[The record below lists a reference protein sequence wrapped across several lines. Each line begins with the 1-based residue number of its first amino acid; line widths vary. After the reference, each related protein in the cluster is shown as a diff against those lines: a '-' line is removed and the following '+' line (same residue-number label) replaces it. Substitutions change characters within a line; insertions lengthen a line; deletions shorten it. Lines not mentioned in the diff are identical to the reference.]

1 VAWKGSGRAAHGEA
15 EGGGGRL
22 LSETK
27 LQLQLEGNEW
37 SRSTSELR
45 GSLRKSGR
53 GRRGSGAGCPRACRA
68 WPEQEKTAAVKCGSS
83 ARNWA
88 LELAE
93 QGVGVEVIL
102 LHVRDR
108 KIRPCGE
115 CSTATRRWRPAEA
128 LGRRGTRA
136 RGQEGRGT
144 AAGKARGDAWVL
156 AEVGGGT

>member
-1 VAWKGSGRAAHGEA
+1 VEA
-15 EGGGGRL
+15 EGGDGRW

-68 WPEQEKTAAVKCGSS
+68 WPEWKRTAAEECGSD

-88 LELAE
+88 LGVAE
-93 QGVGVEVIL
+93 QDVGVEVVL
-102 LHVRDR
+102 LRARDR
-108 KIRPCGE
+108 ELRCGGGL
-115 CSTATRRWRPAEA
+115 STATRRWRPAEA
-128 LGRRGTRA
+128 RGCRGA
-136 RGQEGRGT
+136 RVRGQEGRGT
-144 AAGKARGDAWVL
+144 AVGEARGNVWVL
-156 AEVGGGT
+156 AEAGGGT

>member
-1 VAWKGSGRAAHGEA
+1 VVAWKDSERAAHGEA
-15 EGGGGRL
+15 EGGGGRW

-27 LQLQLEGNEW
+27 LQLQLESNEW

-45 GSLRKSGR
+45 GSLRKSGL

-68 WPEQEKTAAVKCGSS
+68 WPEQEETAAVKCGSS

-102 LHVRDR
+102 RRARDR

-115 CSTATRRWRPAEA
+115 RSTATRRWRPS
-128 LGRRGTRA
+128 GGGA
-136 RGQEGRGT
+136 RV
-144 AAGKARGDAWVL
+144 ASAGDAR
-156 AEVGGGT
+156 EGGKERWGR